1 MITPMV
7 DLYVKATN
15 DLNFLRDKI
24 VLLEKE
30 LLFWLHNRVTTVRG
44 RRVVRYNV
52 EYGGPRPE
60 SYR

>member
-1 MITPMV
+1 MLTAMV

-15 DLNFLRDKI
+15 DLNFLRDNI

-30 LLFWLHNRVTTVRG
+30 LLFWLQNRVATVRG
-44 RRVVRYNV
+44 RRIVRYNV